1 MHLKQLH
8 IINFKSHAEVALQ
21 FTDGINCFIGA
32 NGSGKT
38 NLLDAIHY
46 LSVCKSY
53 FNAIDSQNIKHDEPF
68 FVIQGMFVKNDED
81 EDVYCGLKRNQRK
94 QFKRNQKEYDR
105 LAEHIGLFPAIV
117 ITPTDS
123 SLITDGSEERRRL
136 IDTIISQQDKKYL
149 ENLMS
154 YNKVLSHRN
163 ALLKDFSR
171 KNSYDKDTIDVWDV
185 QLDQYG
191 SYVYTA
197 RKNFIHDLL
206 PILTQFYDF
215 ISNEREHIQLVYE
228 SKLHET
234 SIYDLLKET
243 IKKDLALEYTS
254 VGVHKDDLEFL
265 MNDHSIKK
273 YGSQGQQKS
282 FLLALKLALFE
293 MVKANCGFKPML
305 LLDDIFD
312 KLDNGRVERLL
323 ELVSNNN
330 FGQIFITHT
339 DNEKLKFILAK
350 LEIPVNYFSVE
361 TDGVKSL
368 TLETPI
374 VHERE

>member
-8 IINFKSHAEVALQ
+8 IINFKNHAEATLQ
-21 FTDGINCFIGA
+21 LSSGINCFVGA

-38 NLLDAIHY
+38 NLLDAVHY

-53 FNAIDSQNIKHDEPF
+53 FNAIDTQNIKHEEPF
-68 FVIQGMFVKNDED
+68 FVVQGVFIKNEQE

-94 QFKRNQKEYDR
+94 QFKKNQKEYDR
-105 LAEHIGLFPAIV
+105 LAEHIGQFPAIV
-117 ITPTDS
+117 VTPTDS

-136 IDTIISQQDKKYL
+136 IDTVISQQDKKYL
-149 ENLMS
+149 ESLMG

-171 KNSYDKDTIDVWDV
+171 KNSYDNDTIDVWDL

-197 RKNFIHDLL
+197 RKNFLNDLL
-206 PILTQFYDF
+206 PILTRFYNY
-215 ISNEREHIQLVYE
+215 ISDEREHIQLVYE

-234 SIYDLLKET
+234 SIYQLLKDS
-243 IKKDLALEYTS
+243 IRKDLALEYTS

-265 MNDHSIKK
+265 MNEHSVKK

-312 KLDNGRVERLL
+312 KLDNARVERLL

-339 DNEKLKFILAK
+339 DYDRLKAILAK
-350 LEIPVNYFSVE
+350 LEIPVNYFSVT
-361 TDGVKSL
+361 TDGVKEL
-368 TLETPI
+368 NLETTY
-374 VHERE
+374 